1 MGVMSPSP
9 TFNLYKIP
17 MKHLLKRLP
26 APVILVSLAL
36 VFTVPFAIIV
46 NRLITEINISVDFT
60 TKERLGV
67 QYNVGLRQL
76 LESISQHQQLVN
88 SYLTGDRYLT
98 PAIISKQAE
107 IDRILQQLDSLDQ
120 QRGRQFSTTGLW
132 QQWKLQWQRLANNW
146 SPFTPETNLQ
156 LHRDLIQQLLGLSV
170 QVGDRSNLMLDPN
183 LDSYYVMDSV
193 IRQLPELVANT
204 AYARD
209 FGADVS
215 QRQQLTTDHTVQLHV
230 LRNEIENALKTIQRG
245 TKGFSQHNFPLSST
259 LSLAR
264 QESAATSKTFLQLL
278 KGSGVNQRFYQS
290 QDFITLGNRAI
301 VRQLQLYDALV
312 PALDQLLQK
321 RYDNLI
327 EKKHQVFSFALF
339 VLLTVLTLLIA
350 FTRTLNR
357 RQRAEHRL
365 SIQYATTRV
374 LAEST
379 TLNDAT
385 LKALQAICQA
395 LCWDRGELWAIDPKT
410 KVLNLVHS
418 WTNPKIQSESLSHS
432 SPSFSPTEGLLGRVW
447 HQKSTL
453 WIPDIRQEEQF
464 LQGQHVINAG
474 LRSAISV
481 PLLSEHQ
488 MLGVMTFFQRRIQRP
503 DAELIEIMTTIG
515 SQIGQF
521 IKRKQIEETLQGIA
535 QNVSASTGEAF
546 FQSLVQT
553 LATTLELDYA
563 LIGKLDPAQGD
574 RVTTV
579 AVYCQGQI
587 IDNFEYEL
595 LHTPCADLVHQG
607 FCCYPQGVQQQFPQD
622 PLLSRMAVESYL
634 GTALSSSTEQPLGL
648 LVVMNR
654 QPIADLQLAASML
667 KIFANRA
674 AAELEREQAAETLR
688 GQEELLRLALN
699 AAQMGAW
706 DWNIVTGEEKWSKEV
721 SEIFGIPAEQVSYA
735 EFIKRVH
742 PDDLA
747 IVETAQNQT
756 LHHQAEYN
764 AEYRIIL
771 DQGAIRW
778 VNSRGNVLRDA
789 QGNPLVMT
797 GVTMDITA
805 RKLAEAALKQAEE
818 KYRSIFEN
826 AADGI
831 FQTTPDGAYISAN
844 PALAQIY
851 GYSSPEEL
859 IATLSHHIDRQLY
872 VDPNR
877 RSQFRQL
884 IEQYD
889 TVIDFESQIYRQD
902 GSIIWISENARVV
915 KDAHGQLLYYEGIV
929 KDISDRKRAAEE
941 LFKAKEAAETAN
953 HAKSQFLAN
962 MSHELRTPLN
972 AIIGYSEMLQ
982 EDAGDMGY
990 EDIVP
995 DLEKIHNAGKH
1006 LLGLIND
1013 ILDISKIEAGRMDLY
1028 LETFSIASL
1037 IQEVQAT
1044 VRPLINKNENQL
1056 IVHCPADLG
1065 NMYAD
1070 LTKVRQALL
1079 NLLSNAAKFT
1089 EKGVITLTVVCAGGK
1104 SEEDREGQSTTSLSP
1119 SAPSPSSSPP
1129 SCITFTV
1136 TDTGIGMT
1144 PAQLT
1149 KLFQPFTQADAS
1161 TTRKYGGTGLGL
1173 VITQRFCQMMGGD
1186 VTAESQVG
1194 QGSRF
1199 TIALPMTVSERKLEL
1214 PLPNAHAVVLPTP
1227 DLAPP
1232 KGITVLVVDDDAAVR
1247 DLLARHLRKEGFWV
1261 ETASS
1266 GQEGLHL
1273 AKKIRPDAITLDV
1286 MMTKMD
1292 GWSVLSALKADPELE
1307 DIPVVIL
1314 TIVDNKDFGFSLG
1327 ASDYL
1332 TKPIDYKRLTRLL
1345 EKYRPEPMLP
1355 DHSEMNTGLPIGHVL
1370 ITEDDPTTRKMF
1382 QRILEREGWL
1392 VTEAANGKEALQ
1404 QLAISRPDLIL
1415 LDLMMPEMDG
1425 FQFIAEFRRQ
1435 SPYRHIPVIVITAME
1450 LTATE
1455 REQLNGYVKQVLQKG
1470 AYSREQLLQEVRE
1483 LVETCT
1489 RSSSHS
1495 GDHSNA

>member
-1 MGVMSPSP
+1 MSTCP
-9 TFNLYKIP
+9 TVNRDPIS

-26 APVILVSLAL
+26 APIILVTLFL
-36 VFTVPFAIIV
+36 VFAVPFAIIGH
-46 NRLITEINISVDFT
+46 RLITEINGSTDFT
-60 TKERLGV
+60 NQERLKV
-67 QYNVGLRQL
+67 Q
-76 LESISQHQQLVN
+76 S
-88 SYLTGDRYLT
+88 D
-98 PAIISKQAE
+98 A
-107 IDRILQQLDSLDQ
+107 
-120 QRGRQFSTTGLW
+120 
-132 QQWKLQWQRLANNW
+132 
-146 SPFTPETNLQ
+146 
-156 LHRDLIQQLLGLSV
+156 
-170 QVGDRSNLMLDPN
+170 
-183 LDSYYVMDSV
+183 V
-193 IRQLPELVANT
+193 I
-204 AYARD
+204 
-209 FGADVS
+209 
-215 QRQQLTTDHTVQLHV
+215 
-230 LRNEIENALKTIQRG
+230 
-245 TKGFSQHNFPLSST
+245 
-259 LSLAR
+259 
-264 QESAATSKTFLQLL
+264 
-278 KGSGVNQRFYQS
+278 
-290 QDFITLGNRAI
+290 
-301 VRQLQLYDALV
+301 
-312 PALDQLLQK
+312 
-321 RYDNLI
+321 
-327 EKKHQVFSFALF
+327 SFALF
-339 VLLTVLTLLIA
+339 VLLTVLTLLVA
-350 FTRTLNR
+350 FTQTLQR
-357 RQRAEHRL
+357 RQQAEHRL
-365 SIQYATTRV
+365 GIQYATTRA

-379 TLNDAT
+379 TLNDAIP
-385 LKALQAICQA
+385 KVLQAICQA
-395 LCWDRGELWAIDPKT
+395 LQWDRGELWAIDPNT
-410 KVLNLVHS
+410 KVLNLVQS
-418 WTNPKIQSESLSHS
+418 WTSPKIYAERLGNSQ
-432 SPSFSPTEGLLGRVW
+432 PSFLPTEGLLGQVW

-453 WIPDIRQEEQF
+453 WIPDIRQETGF
-464 LQGQHVINAG
+464 LQGQNIINAG
-474 LRSAISV
+474 LRSAVSV

-488 MLGVMTFFQRRIQRP
+488 MLGVMTFFQGRVQRP
-503 DAELIEIMTTIG
+503 DRDLIEMMTTIG

-535 QNVSASTGEAF
+535 QNISANTGEAF

-553 LATTLELDYA
+553 LATTLEIDYA
-563 LIGKLDPAQGD
+563 LIGKLNPGQSD

-587 IDNFEYEL
+587 AENFEYDL
-595 LHTPCADLVHQG
+595 LHTPCTDVIHAS
-607 FCCYPQGVQQQFPQD
+607 FCCYPQAVQQQFPHD
-622 PLLSRMAVESYL
+622 PLLARMAVESYL
-634 GTALSSSTEQPLGL
+634 GISLLSSTNQPLGL

-654 QPIADLQLAASML
+654 QPIVDLHLAESML
-667 KIFANRA
+667 RIFANRA

-742 PDDLA
+742 PDDQE
-747 IVETAQNQT
+747 IVEAAQNQT

-771 DQGAIRW
+771 DDGTLRW
-778 VNSRGNVLRDA
+778 VNSRGNVMRDA
-789 QGNPLVMT
+789 QGNPLLMT
-797 GVTMDITA
+797 GVTMDVTA
-805 RKLAEAALKQAEE
+805 RKIAEVALKQAEE

-831 FQTTPDGAYISAN
+831 FQTTPDGVYISAN
-844 PALAQIY
+844 PALATIY
-851 GYSSPEEL
+851 GYDSPAEL
-859 IATLSHHIDRQLY
+859 ISTLSHHIDRQLY

-889 TVIDFESQIYRQD
+889 TVIDFESQVYRRD
-902 GSIIWISENARVV
+902 GSMIWISENARVV

-929 KDISDRKRAAEE
+929 KDISDRKLAAEE

-982 EDAGDMGY
+982 EDATDMGI

-1028 LETFSIASL
+1028 LETFSISSL
-1037 IQEVQAT
+1037 LQEVQAT
-1044 VRPLINKNENQL
+1044 VRPLIDKNDNQL
-1056 IVHCPADLG
+1056 IVHCPANLG
-1065 NMYAD
+1065 NMHAD

-1079 NLLSNAAKFT
+1079 NLVSNAAKFT
-1089 EKGVITLTVVCAGGK
+1089 EKGTITLTVVR
-1104 SEEDREGQSTTSLSP
+1104 EEGDRGDREDYEHDSSSPSLS
-1119 SAPSPSSSPP
+1119 SSPSPSL
-1129 SCITFTV
+1129 ITFTV

-1144 PAQLT
+1144 PTQLS

-1199 TIALPMTVSERKLEL
+1199 TIALPTTVSDRKPDL
-1214 PLPNAHAVVLPTP
+1214 PLLRSQVCELANPEI
-1227 DLAPP
+1227 APP
-1232 KGITVLVVDDDAAVR
+1232 KGITVLVVDDDASVR

-1286 MMTKMD
+1286 MMSKMD

-1355 DHSEMNTGLPIGHVL
+1355 GDFGITNGLPIGHVL

-1392 VTEAANGKEALQ
+1392 VTEAANGREALQ

-1435 SPYRHIPVIVITAME
+1435 APYRHIPVVVITAME
-1450 LTATE
+1450 LTVTE

-1489 RSSSHS
+1489 RSSGNP
-1495 GDHSNA
+1495 GDRSDG

>member
-1 MGVMSPSP
+1 
-9 TFNLYKIP
+9 

-26 APVILVSLAL
+26 APVILVSLFL

-46 NRLITEINISVDFT
+46 NRLTTEINLSADFT
-60 TKERLGV
+60 VKERLGV

-76 LESISQHQQLVN
+76 LEKLVQHQQLVN
-88 SYLTGDRYLT
+88 TYFNGDRSLA
-98 PAIISKQAE
+98 PAIRRKQLE
-107 IDRILQQLDSLDQ
+107 IDQLLQQIDQLDQ
-120 QRGRQFSTTGLW
+120 QLGNRLQTTEPW
-132 QQWKLQWQRLANNW
+132 KQWKLQWQRLASNW
-146 SPFTPETNLQ
+146 LPFTPQTNLQ
-156 LHRDLIQQLLGLSV
+156 LHRGLTRQLLQLNL
-170 QVGDRSNLMLDPN
+170 QVGDQSNPTLDSD
-183 LDSYYVMDSV
+183 LDSYYLIDSV
-193 IRQLPELVANT
+193 AKHLPGVVANT

-209 FGADVS
+209 FGVAVS
-215 QRQQLTTDHTVQLHV
+215 QRQQISVEEKVQLLV
-230 LRNEIENALKTIQRG
+230 LLNQIEDALKTLQRG
-245 TKGFSQHNFPLSST
+245 TQAISRQSPQLSST
-259 LSLAR
+259 LTSLR
-264 QESAATSKTFLQLL
+264 QEGVATSKTFLQLIQ
-278 KGSGVNQRFYQS
+278 SRGVNQRSYQS
-290 QDFITLGNRAI
+290 QEFLTLGNRAI
-301 VRQLQLYDALV
+301 SRQFQLYDAIV
-312 PALDQLLQK
+312 PALEQLLQK
-321 RYDNLI
+321 RYNNLM
-327 EKKHQVFSFALF
+327 EKKHQVLSFALW
-339 VLLTVLTLLIA
+339 VLLTVLTLLVA
-350 FTRTLNR
+350 FARNLNR

-365 SIQYATTRV
+365 GIQYATTRA

-379 TLNDAT
+379 TLNDAIPNV
-385 LKALQAICQA
+385 LQAICQA
-395 LCWDRGELWAIDPKT
+395 LRWDRGELWAIDPTT

-432 SPSFSPTEGLLGRVW
+432 SPNFSPTEGLLGQVW

-453 WIPDIRQEEQF
+453 WIPDIRQEANF
-464 LQGQHVINAG
+464 LQGQNVINAG

-488 MLGVMTFFQRRIQRP
+488 MLGVMTFFQCRIQRP
-503 DAELIEIMTTIG
+503 DADLIQMMTTIG
-515 SQIGQF
+515 NQIGQF

-535 QNVSASTGEAF
+535 QDISANTGEAF

-553 LATTLELDYA
+553 LATTLEVDYA
-563 LIGKLDPAQGD
+563 LIGKLAPGQVD
-574 RVTTV
+574 RITTV
-579 AVYCQGQI
+579 AVYCQGKI
-587 IDNFEYEL
+587 IDDFEYDL
-595 LHTPCADLVHQG
+595 AHTPCAGVVYQG
-607 FCCYPQGVQQQFPQD
+607 FCCYPQGVQQQFPHD
-622 PLLSRMAVESYL
+622 SLLTRMAVESYL
-634 GTALSSSTEQPLGL
+634 GTALFSSTEQPLGL

-654 QPIADLQLAASML
+654 QPIADLQLAESML

-742 PDDLA
+742 PDDRT

-764 AEYRIIL
+764 AEYRITL
-771 DQGAIRW
+771 DDGAIRW

-789 QGNPLVMT
+789 QGNPLLMT
-797 GVTMDITA
+797 GVTMDVTA

-831 FQTTPDGAYISAN
+831 FQTTPDGVYISAN

-851 GYSSPEEL
+851 GYHSPEQL
-859 IATLSHHIDRQLY
+859 ITTLSNHIDRQLY

-889 TVIDFESQIYRQD
+889 TVIDFESQVYRQD
-902 GSIIWISENARVV
+902 GSIIWITENARVV
-915 KDAHGQLLYYEGIV
+915 KDTNGEILYYEGIV
-929 KDISDRKRAAEE
+929 KDISDRKQAAEE

-995 DLEKIHNAGKH
+995 DLEKIHHAGKH

-1028 LETFSIASL
+1028 LETFSISSL

-1044 VRPLINKNENQL
+1044 VRPLIDKNDNQL
-1056 IVHCPADLG
+1056 IVHCSADLG

-1070 LTKVRQALL
+1070 LTKVRQSLL

-1089 EKGVITLTVVCAGGK
+1089 ERGTITLTVVQ
-1104 SEEDREGQSTTSLSP
+1104 EGQAGDWTFP
-1119 SAPSPSSSPP
+1119 SSSSSPP
-1129 SCITFTV
+1129 SSSPSITFTV

-1186 VTAESQVG
+1186 VMAESQVG

-1199 TIALPMTVSERKLEL
+1199 TIALPIQVSDRKLEL
-1214 PLPNAHAVVLPTP
+1214 PLPSPQAAALPNP
-1227 DLAPP
+1227 NVAPP
-1232 KGITVLVVDDDAAVR
+1232 KGITVLVIDDDASVR

-1261 ETASS
+1261 ETAAS

-1286 MMTKMD
+1286 MMSTMD

-1355 DHSEMNTGLPIGHVL
+1355 DNFGINTELPIGHVL

-1404 QLAISRPDLIL
+1404 QLAIACPDLIL

-1425 FQFIAEFRRQ
+1425 FQFIAEFRHQ

-1450 LTATE
+1450 LTVTE

-1470 AYSREQLLQEVRE
+1470 AYSREQLLQEVRD

-1489 RSSSHS
+1489 RSSSHP
-1495 GDHSNA
+1495 GADSND

>member
-1 MGVMSPSP
+1 MPQFI
-9 TFNLYKIP
+9 FNQAP
-17 MKHLLKRLP
+17 MKQLLKRLP
-26 APVILVSLAL
+26 APLILISLFL
-36 VFTVPFAIIV
+36 VFTVPFAIILNWLIVEIHV
-46 NRLITEINISVDFT
+46 NARLTNQGQLD
-60 TKERLGV
+60 V
-67 QYNVGLRQL
+67 QYR
-76 LESISQHQQLVN
+76 
-88 SYLTGDRYLT
+88 
-98 PAIISKQAE
+98 A
-107 IDRILQQLDSLDQ
+107 
-120 QRGRQFSTTGLW
+120 
-132 QQWKLQWQRLANNW
+132 
-146 SPFTPETNLQ
+146 
-156 LHRDLIQQLLGLSV
+156 
-170 QVGDRSNLMLDPN
+170 
-183 LDSYYVMDSV
+183 
-193 IRQLPELVANT
+193 
-204 AYARD
+204 
-209 FGADVS
+209 
-215 QRQQLTTDHTVQLHV
+215 
-230 LRNEIENALKTIQRG
+230 AL
-245 TKGFSQHNFPLSST
+245 
-259 LSLAR
+259 
-264 QESAATSKTFLQLL
+264 
-278 KGSGVNQRFYQS
+278 
-290 QDFITLGNRAI
+290 
-301 VRQLQLYDALV
+301 
-312 PALDQLLQK
+312 
-321 RYDNLI
+321 
-327 EKKHQVFSFALF
+327 SFAVF
-339 VLLTVLTLLIA
+339 VFLTVLALLIA
-350 FTRTLNR
+350 FARTLNR
-357 RQRAEHRL
+357 RQRAEQRL
-365 SIQYATTRV
+365 GIQYATTRV
-374 LAEST
+374 LAEAT
-379 TLNDAT
+379 TLNDAIPNI
-385 LKALQAICQA
+385 LQAICQA
-395 LCWDRGELWAIDPKT
+395 LEWERGELWAIDPST
-410 KVLNLVHS
+410 KALNLVQS
-418 WTNPKIQSESLSHS
+418 WTSPKIPTDVLGNN
-432 SPSFSPTEGLLGRVW
+432 SPSFAPTEGLLGQVW

-453 WIPDIRQEEQF
+453 WIPDIRQEAGF
-464 LQGQHVINAG
+464 LQGQNVIDAG
-474 LRSAISV
+474 LRSVVSV
-481 PLLSEHQ
+481 PLMSEHQ
-488 MLGVMTFFQRRIQRP
+488 MLGVICFFRGCVQRP
-503 DAELIEIMTTIG
+503 DAELMEMMTTIG

-521 IKRKQIEETLQGIA
+521 IKRKQVEETLQGIA
-535 QNVSASTGEAF
+535 QNISASTGAAF

-553 LATTLELDYA
+553 LATTLEVDYA
-563 LIGKLDPAQGD
+563 LIGKLNSGQID

-579 AVYCQGQI
+579 AVYSQGQI
-587 IDNFEYEL
+587 IENFDYEL
-595 LHTPCADLVHQG
+595 LDTPCSDVVHRG
-607 FCCYPQGVQQQFPQD
+607 FCCYPQHVQQHFPD
-622 PLLSRMAVESYL
+622 DALINRLAVDSYL
-634 GTALSSSTEQPLGL
+634 GTTLFSSTDQPLGL
-648 LVVMNR
+648 LVIMNR
-654 QPIADLQLAASML
+654 QPISDLQLAESML
-667 KIFANRA
+667 KIFATRA
-674 AAELEREQAAETLR
+674 AAELEREQAAATLR

-721 SEIFGIPAEQVSYA
+721 SEIFDIPAEQVSYA

-742 PDDLA
+742 PDDRA
-747 IVETAQNQT
+747 IVEAAQNQT

-771 DQGAIRW
+771 ASGAIRW
-778 VNSRGNVLRDA
+778 VNSRGNVVRDD
-789 QGNPLVMT
+789 QGKPLLMT
-797 GVTMDITA
+797 GVTMDVTA

-844 PALAQIY
+844 PALARIY
-851 GYSSPEEL
+851 GYDSPEEL
-859 IATLSHHIDRQLY
+859 IHTLSHHIDRQLY

-889 TVIDFESQIYRQD
+889 TVIDFESQVYRRD
-902 GSIIWISENARVV
+902 GSMIWISENARVV
-915 KDAHGQLLYYEGIV
+915 KDANGNLLYYEGIV
-929 KDISDRKRAAEE
+929 KDISDRKLAAEE

-1028 LETFSIASL
+1028 LESFSVASL
-1037 IQEVQAT
+1037 IQDVQAT
-1044 VRPLINKNENQL
+1044 VRPLMGKNENTL
-1056 IVHCPADLG
+1056 VVHCPDSLG
-1065 NMYAD
+1065 TMYAD
-1070 LTKVRQALL
+1070 LTKIRQALL

-1089 EKGVITLTVVCAGGK
+1089 EKGTITLTVAQEGGK
-1104 SEEDREGQSTTSLSP
+1104 DGEGREDGEDRGDGEGDGLS
-1119 SAPSPSSSPP
+1119 SSSPSPSSPP
-1129 SCITFTV
+1129 SPFITFTV

-1186 VTAESQVG
+1186 ITVESQVG
-1194 QGSRF
+1194 HGSRF
-1199 TIALPMTVSERKLEL
+1199 TIALPITVSDRKLDLPLVNSQATEL
-1214 PLPNAHAVVLPTP
+1214 PNP

-1232 KGITVLVVDDDAAVR
+1232 KGITVLVVDDDASVR

-1286 MMTKMD
+1286 MMSKMD

-1314 TIVDNKDFGFSLG
+1314 TILDNKELGFSLG

-1345 EKYRPEPMLP
+1345 EKYRPDPLLP
-1355 DHSEMNTGLPIGHVL
+1355 GDSDFNTGLPIGHVL

-1392 VTEAANGKEALQ
+1392 VTEATNGKEALQ
-1404 QLAISRPDLIL
+1404 QLALSRPDLIL

-1425 FQFIAEFRRQ
+1425 FQFITEFRRQ
-1435 SPYRHIPVIVITAME
+1435 ARYRHIPVVVITAME
-1450 LTATE
+1450 LTTTE

-1489 RSSSHS
+1489 RVSGNP
-1495 GDHSNA
+1495 GDHGNG